1 LGFPQL
7 YIVLDR
13 GQPKGNSW
21 MKKKAA
27 QKLKKNA
34 AKSKKNSGLVSSS
47 TGSEARTRGSRPM
60 KLADDPRFAQAVQN
74 YEAGL
79 KALQA
84 HKYDRAKGFFEKVVA
99 GPSPE
104 LADRAS
110 VHLASCNQQ
119 LSRGSSST
127 FKTPEEQ
134 FDYAV
139 SLMNMGDYVGARENF
154 EQLSKKSPKLDFI
167 WYGMAVLNCLT
178 GHFPEA
184 LTSLNEAIRLNPAN
198 RFQARNDA
206 DFKSLADDPRFT
218 ELLYPDTSAEAP
230 PGPPKWHF

>member
-1 LGFPQL
+1 
-7 YIVLDR
+7 
-13 GQPKGNSW
+13 

-27 QKLKKNA
+27 QKLKGIA
-34 AKSKKNSGLVSSS
+34 SKSNKNSGLRTFS
-47 TGSEARTRGSRPM
+47 TNSDDKPRGTKPM
-60 KLADDPRFAQAVQN
+60 KLTDDPRFAQAVQN

-84 HKYDRAKGFFEKVVA
+84 HKYDRAKAFFEKVTA

-104 LADRAS
+104 LSDRAS

-119 LSRGSSST
+119 LSRNSTSS

-154 EQLSKKSPKLDFI
+154 EALSKKSAKLDFI

-184 LTSLNEAIRLNPAN
+184 LTSLSEAIRLNPAN

-218 ELLYPDTSAEAP
+218 ELLYPDVSAEAP
-230 PGPPKWHF
+230 PETGKWHF

>member
-1 LGFPQL
+1 
-7 YIVLDR
+7 
-13 GQPKGNSW
+13 

-27 QKLKKNA
+27 EKDKQTT
-34 AKSKKNSGLVSSS
+34 AKPNSSS
-47 TGSEARTRGSRPM
+47 GFGPSAAGSEARSRGSRPM
-60 KLADDPRFAQAVQN
+60 KLTDDPRFTQAVQN

-84 HKYDRAKGFFEKVVA
+84 HKYDRAKAYFEKVVG

-110 VHLASCNQQ
+110 VHLNSCNQQ
-119 LSRGSSST
+119 MSRVVNT

-139 SLMNMGDYVGARENF
+139 SLMNMGDYVSARENF
-154 EQLSKKSPKLDFI
+154 EALTRNCPKLDFV
-167 WYGMAVLNCLT
+167 WYGMATLNCLT

-184 LTSLNEAIRLNPAN
+184 ISSLQQAIRLNPAN
-198 RFQARNDA
+198 RYQARNDG
-206 DFKSLADDPRFT
+206 DFKNLADDPRFT
-218 ELLYPDTSAEAP
+218 ELLYPDTSAGTP
-230 PGPPKWHF
+230 SSPDQWRY

>member
-1 LGFPQL
+1 
-7 YIVLDR
+7 
-13 GQPKGNSW
+13 

-27 QKLKKNA
+27 RKLKGIA
-34 AKSKKNSGLVSSS
+34 AKPKIKSGLSSPS
-47 TGSEARTRGSRPM
+47 TDSERRSRGSRPM
-60 KLADDPRFAQAVQN
+60 KITDDPRFAQAVQN

-79 KALQA
+79 KAMQS
-84 HKYDRAKGFFEKVVA
+84 HKYERARAFLEKVVA

-119 LSRGSSST
+119 LSRASSSS

-139 SLMNMGDYVGARENF
+139 SLMNMGDYMGARENF
-154 EQLSKKSPKLDFI
+154 DLLLKKSPKLDFV
-167 WYGMAVLNCLT
+167 WYGIALLNCLT

-198 RFQARNDA
+198 RFHARNDA

-218 ELLYPDTSAEAP
+218 ELLYPDTSAESPAL
-230 PGPPKWHF
+230 PGKWHF

>member
-1 LGFPQL
+1 
-7 YIVLDR
+7 
-13 GQPKGNSW
+13 
-21 MKKKAA
+21 MKKKAT
-27 QKLKKNA
+27 QKPKVSTAKTNKNKGLA
-34 AKSKKNSGLVSSS
+34 SSATSSANQAKGGRSMRL
-47 TGSEARTRGSRPM
+47 T
-60 KLADDPRFAQAVQN
+60 DDPRFAQAVQN

-79 KALQA
+79 KALQS
-84 HKYDRAKGFFEKVVA
+84 HKYDRAKACFEKVVG

-119 LSRGSSST
+119 LSRVST
-127 FKTPEEQ
+127 SFKAPEEQ

-139 SLMNMGDYVGARENF
+139 SLMNMGDYVSARENF
-154 EQLSKKSPKLDFI
+154 EALSRKSPKLDFI

-184 LTSLNEAIRLNPAN
+184 ISSLNEAIRLNPAN

-230 PGPPKWHF
+230 PEPPKWHF